1 MLSNLTSIL
10 SSNGH
15 ALGHLEGRQQAADRQ
30 AGRQAGTV
38 GSTVIVFL
46 RYIAVRKHIFETGE
60 EVPHYILMEE
70 FEALKLI
77 L

>member
-1 MLSNLTSIL
+1 MGMPWVIL
-10 SSNGH
+10 KAGS
-15 ALGHLEGRQQAADRQ
+15 RQQTGRQ
-30 AGRQAGTV
+30 AGRQV